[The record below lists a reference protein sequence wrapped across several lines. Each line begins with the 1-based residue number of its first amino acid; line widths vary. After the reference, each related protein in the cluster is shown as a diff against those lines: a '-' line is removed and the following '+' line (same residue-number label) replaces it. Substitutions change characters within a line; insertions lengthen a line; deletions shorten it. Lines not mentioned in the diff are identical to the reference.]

1 MLGMGKIVLS
11 VIVGILLLS
20 PLGLMEADAGLRVK
34 QKLADFEDWVGPLH
48 EVESD
53 STNPSDSVFVTDS
66 SFYGGGVGI
75 LSQWFGGPGPSK
87 ATLSP
92 GGPGLVWDQTAGTEG
107 GLDFFFSGGPP
118 LELFGDDL
126 MVVRVVEYKFPLVIV
141 WVMEDDNG
149 NISESPPMVFPSPG
163 GTFPQTLPVL
173 VSELKKQG
181 AVDTDFGRIMKVTVK
196 VIGISQSIVTIAS
209 ISIEEEEILVGGTL
223 IPIDTTALL
232 VAGFNANSI
241 WMIPAVLGMVGA
253 GIVIFKLKRK

>member
-1 MLGMGKIVLS
+1 
-11 VIVGILLLS
+11 
-20 PLGLMEADAGLRVK
+20 MEADAGLRVK

-92 GGPGLVWDQTAGTEG
+92 GGPGLVWDQTTGTEG

-126 MVVRVVEYKFPLVIV
+126 MVVRVVEIKFPLVIV
-141 WVMEDDNG
+141 WVVEDGNG
-149 NISESPPMVFPSPG
+149 NISESPPMAFVPDDKTPIGSS
-163 GTFPQTLPVL
+163 LVL

-181 AVDTDFGRIMKVTVK
+181 AVDTDFGDIRTITTK
-196 VIGISQSIVTIAS
+196 IDGISQSIVTIAS
-209 ISIEEEEILVGGTL
+209 ISIEEELVDGPVDGPVGGTL
-223 IPIDTTALL
+223 IPIEQTSLILAS
-232 VAGFNANSI
+232 AQSFS
-241 WMIPAVLGMVGA
+241 WMIPVILSVLGIGLFAVS
-253 GIVIFKLKRK
+253 RKSENY